1 MRLHNAAIF
10 FDRET
15 VLDGYTGATLFKA
28 QVKNFNDA
36 SSTGATLRRRV
47 LSTSPASVMPARGCV
62 RLGDLHW
69 IAGVSLADSFQG
81 RDIRHTYNLRIG
93 SSLFDILTPG
103 RACSGV
109 VSVPPAYGY
118 EEFFKDN
125 QDNLTGSAY
134 DTFWNIFFS
143 PSEPIVVGSFLRVGS
158 RMLRVRQTYVN
169 AEDLRVAES
178 DELDAD
184 WSQTVVF
191 TDLSTYNPVT
201 DTYTGTTI
209 SVQGVQLDSFKLY
222 KWRVESEAQKKPGDR
237 TVIVPLTI
245 TPVVGATFTMVGRSW
260 RVISAQPELDAWA
273 LHSRLV

>member
-10 FDRET
+10 FDREI
-15 VLDGYTGATLFKA
+15 VYDGYTGVALFKA

-47 LSTSPASVMPARGCV
+47 LSVAPANVMPTRGCV
-62 RLGDLHW
+62 KLENLHW
-69 IAGVSLADSFQG
+69 IAGLRITDTFYG
-81 RDIRHTYNLRIG
+81 REIRHTYNLRVG
-93 SSLFDILTPG
+93 TSLFDILSPG
-103 RACSGV
+103 NACIGAAVTS
-109 VSVPPAYGY
+109 PAYGY
-118 EEFFKDN
+118 EGFFKDN

-134 DTFWNIFFS
+134 DTFWNIFFC
-143 PSEPIVVGSFLRVGS
+143 PIEPVVVGSFLRTGS
-158 RMLRVRQTYVN
+158 RMLRVRQAYVN
-169 AEDLRVAES
+169 PEGLRVAES

-184 WSQTVVF
+184 WSQTAVF

-209 SVQGVQLDSFKLY
+209 SVQAIQMDSFKLY

-237 TVIVPLTI
+237 TVIVPLTV